1 MVTVCAWCEKYMG
14 SKEPFED
21 PGITHGICSVCMEQE
36 TVSDPPV
43 LVVSPDRAATIPLL
57 STLLRGSP
65 DIAIVVDRRGGE
77 RRHGAG
83 NGYRRGNGL
92 PMALDADRRV
102 DDRRRVPALYLV

>member
-77 RRHGAG
+77 RRYGAG
-83 NGYRRGNGL
+83 NGHRRGNGL